1 MDRAGPPPK
10 HKVEALKAVAK
21 NAGVNKAQL
30 QQICSV
36 NGLPKTGNK
45 PDLVK
50 RLVDAIQQCVAR
62 ADSITFNRF
71 YSSFETIV
79 PWFDRFVENTGLH
92 QPSNPQPP
100 PIQQTAVYAPVP
112 SSGNA
117 SNSYAM
123 ASYGVANGS
132 YNAPKSAP
140 TQGSWYN
147 QQRHEFQFKSSVFY
161 DILYRI
167 GEVKECERMS
177 SAMAQHRQTV
187 SIKLRISDHHQLSNV
202 GNDPSL
208 KIMMYCAAAKSGI
221 QDIAFPYQSELKVNG
236 GDVKANLRGL
246 KNKPG
251 STRPVDITELLRL
264 RPNSYV
270 NSIDFTYALTREVSP
285 YYLVLYLCKTPTI
298 EDLVAKITKKI
309 RAESVVTEISN
320 KANDPDVVATSQVL
334 SLKCP
339 LSYMRLSK
347 PCRGLSCSH
356 IQCFDATSYLQLQEQ
371 GPQWLCPICN
381 KSVPFDQLAIDEY
394 AKGILDATPKSVE
407 QVTIEPTGKWIEPGA
422 DKVTLP
428 DSAEASFVD
437 DDDLYVSEVLTAAN
451 NDFSTPGRST
461 TGASTTLIGTPMNGS
476 TGGTPSLA
484 RSSNN
489 NNNKR
494 SAPEVIDLT
503 LSDDDEPPR
512 PAKRPN
518 YGGGSGM
525 NHTYYGSNS

>member
-10 HKVEALKAVAK
+10 DKVEALKAIAK
-21 NAGVNKAQL
+21 NAGVNKTQL
-30 QQICSV
+30 QSLCAV

-62 ADSITFNRF
+62 GDGITFNTF
-71 YSSFETIV
+71 YSSFETTV
-79 PWFDRFVENTGLH
+79 PWFHSFVASTGLLQ
-92 QPSNPQPP
+92 QPKPQPP
-100 PIQQTAVYAPVP
+100 PQIPQTAIYPPVRNH
-112 SSGNA
+112 GNS

-123 ASYGVANGS
+123 ASYGVADGS
-132 YNAPKSAP
+132 YNAPKGVSRP
-140 TQGSWYN
+140 LDWYN
-147 QQRHEFQFKSSVFY
+147 QQRHDFQFKPSVFY
-161 DILYRI
+161 EIQYRI
-167 GEVKECERMS
+167 GEVKECEPMQ
-177 SAMAQHRQTV
+177 QHRQTV
-187 SIKLRISDHHQLSNV
+187 SIKLRVSDHPQLSNV

-208 KIMMYCAAAKSGI
+208 RIMMYCAAGKNGV

-236 GDVKANLRGL
+236 GEVKANLRGL

-251 STRPVDITELLRL
+251 STRPVDITDSLRL
-264 RPNSYV
+264 RPNTYQ
-270 NSIDFTYALTREVSP
+270 NNIDFTYALTREVGSF
-285 YYLVLYLCKTPTI
+285 YLVVYLCKTPTI
-298 EDLVAKITKKI
+298 EELVSRITKKI
-309 RAESVVTEISN
+309 RAESVVTEIAN

-347 PCRGLSCSH
+347 PCRGLNCGH

-371 GPQWLCPICN
+371 GPQWLCPICS
-381 KSVPFDQLAIDEY
+381 KSVPFDQLAMDEY
-394 AKGILDATPKSVE
+394 AQGILEATPKSVE

-422 DKVTLP
+422 EKVTVP

-437 DDDLYVSEVLTAAN
+437 DDDLYVSEVLSAAN
-451 NDFSTPGRST
+451 HDFSTPGRST

-484 RSSNN
+484 RPSN

-512 PAKRPN
+512 PVKRAN
-518 YGGGSGM
+518 YGM
-525 NHTYYGSNS
+525 NAYYGSNS

>member
-10 HKVEALKAVAK
+10 DKVEALKAVAK
-21 NAGVNKAQL
+21 NAGVNKTQL
-30 QQICSV
+30 QSLCAV

-62 ADSITFNRF
+62 GDGSTFNTF
-71 YSSFETIV
+71 YTSFETIV
-79 PWFDRFVENTGLH
+79 PWFHTFVANTGLL
-92 QPSNPQPP
+92 QQTIKPQPP
-100 PIQQTAVYAPVP
+100 PYSQTAIYPPAPAH
-112 SSGNA
+112 GNT

-132 YNAPKSAP
+132 HNAPKGVSRP
-140 TQGSWYN
+140 LEWYN
-147 QQRHEFQFKSSVFY
+147 QQRHEFQFKPSVFY
-161 DILYRI
+161 EILYRI
-167 GEVKECERMS
+167 GEVRDCERMS
-177 SAMAQHRQTV
+177 AMQQHRQTV
-187 SIKLRISDHHQLSNV
+187 SIKLRTSDHPQLNNI

-208 KIMMYCAAAKSGI
+208 RIMMYCAAGKNGV
-221 QDIAFPYQSELKVNG
+221 QDIAFPHQSELKVNG
-236 GDVKANLRGL
+236 GEVKANLRGL
-246 KNKPG
+246 KNKAG
-251 STRPVDITELLRL
+251 STRPVDITDSLRL
-264 RPNSYV
+264 RPNTYQ
-270 NSIDFTYALTREVSP
+270 NNIEFTYALTRESF
-285 YYLVLYLCKTPTI
+285 YLVVYLCKTPTI
-298 EDLVAKITKKI
+298 EELVSRITKKI
-309 RAESVVTEISN
+309 RAESVVTEIAN

-347 PCRGLSCSH
+347 PCRGLDCGH

-371 GPQWLCPICN
+371 GPQWLCPICS

-394 AKGILDATPKSVE
+394 AKGILEATPKSVE

-422 DKVTLP
+422 EKVTVP

-437 DDDLYVSEVLTAAN
+437 DDDLYVSEVLSAAN
-451 NDFSTPGRST
+451 HGFSTPGRST

-489 NNNKR
+489 NNKR
-494 SAPEVIDLT
+494 PAPEVIDLT

-512 PAKRPN
+512 PVKRAN
-518 YGGGSGM
+518 YGL
-525 NHTYYGSNS
+525 NAYFGSNS